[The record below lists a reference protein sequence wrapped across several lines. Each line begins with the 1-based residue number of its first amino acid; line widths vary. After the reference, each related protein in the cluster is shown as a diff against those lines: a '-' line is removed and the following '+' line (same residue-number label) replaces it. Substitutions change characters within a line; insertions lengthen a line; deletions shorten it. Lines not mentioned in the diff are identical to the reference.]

1 MKLGIWGTVMDGPF
15 PGAGRVLSHRR
26 LALQKVFCF
35 SPVMAEAASLSLLP
49 VQSRVRASSVGS
61 VAGSTHKLCEGFG
74 SIVQDFCL
82 LYPRGCQGVYIPVKS
97 AVLNLP
103 EPVSCLYCGD
113 SVPSW
118 WG

>member
-1 MKLGIWGTVMDGPF
+1 M
-15 PGAGRVLSHRR
+15 
-26 LALQKVFCF
+26 QVFCF
-35 SPVMAEAASLSLLP
+35 SPVMAEAASLSLWP

-61 VAGSTHKLCEGFG
+61 VVGSLCCCEWRAGSTHKLCESFG

-82 LYPRGCQGVYIPVKS
+82 LYPRGC
-97 AVLNLP
+97 P
-103 EPVSCLYCGD
+103 EPVSCLYRGD